1 MKLYKVTLIY
11 LVLSGCASNYTVSGL
26 TRSSIAL
33 GDVVSEM
40 KREEIAFRIVTS
52 NKIRELEERI
62 CELESSRPFPN
73 DSEELSKKFRKYMSK

>member
-1 MKLYKVTLIY
+1 
-11 LVLSGCASNYTVSGL
+11 
-26 TRSSIAL
+26 
-33 GDVVSEM
+33 M